1 MKQKFY
7 VKYYHV
13 DNHWRLWY
21 GQAPTRMC
29 VMESVY
35 PNEVFGFLRACLDP
49 LDPKGLK
56 LWIEMLDARL
66 ENQ

>member
-35 PNEVFGFLRACLDP
+35 PSEVFEFLRACLNPRYAADI
-49 LDPKGLK
+49 KV
-56 LWIEMLDARL
+56 WTEMLDARL